1 MILKNYFII
10 IFFCCY
16 SFSQDYLWPVQ
27 AEKELTAIFGE
38 ERPGRYHTGID
49 IRTFGEIGY
58 ELIAIDDGYIS
69 HIRTSSKGYGK
80 TIYLKLN
87 DGNTAVYAHLDH
99 FTPEL
104 DNLVNALHQHYRKYT
119 IDHKIEPNDYP
130 VKKGDIIGYSG
141 DTGGVSGPHLHFEIR
156 NNHGQ
161 PVNPFKH
168 SLDIPDDLP
177 PEVTSL
183 AIIPLDNK
191 AKVNGFPE
199 QKIYPLQKI
208 NNNQY
213 VLADTMFVS
222 GNIGFAI
229 KALDKISGQHFN
241 FGIYG

>member
-1 MILKNYFII
+1 MIIKNIFILT
-10 IFFCCY
+10 IFFCY
-16 SFSQDYLWPVQ
+16 SFAQHYLWPLQ

-69 HIRTSSKGYGK
+69 RIRTSSKGYGK

-99 FTPEL
+99 FTLEL
-104 DNLVNALHQHYRKYT
+104 DNLVNALHQHYGKYT
-119 IDHKIEPNDYP
+119 IDHKIEPNEHP

-156 NNHGQ
+156 NHQGQ
-161 PVNPFKH
+161 PVNPFKQ
-168 SLDIPDDLP
+168 SLNIPDHLP

-183 AIIPLDNK
+183 AIIPLNEK
-191 AKVNGFPE
+191 AEIEGFSE

-208 NNNQY
+208 NENEY
-213 VLADTMFVS
+213 VLADTIHIS
-222 GNIGFAI
+222 GNIGFAVKTI
-229 KALDKISGQHFN
+229 DKISGQQFN
-241 FGIYG
+241 YGI